1 MSGDASTG
9 TATFT
14 AKNSNI
20 TTTNGDSFYITN
32 TTATINL
39 SNNTIINNDTTYS
52 NIDLNGYT
60 LSVNGTAINK

>member
-20 TTTNGDSFYITN
+20 TTTNGDLFYITN
-32 TTATINL
+32 TTATLNL
-39 SNNTIINNDTTYS
+39 SNNTIINNDTT
-52 NIDLNGYT
+52 
-60 LSVNGTAINK
+60 

>member
-14 AKNSNI
+14 AKNNNI

-52 NIDLNGYT
+52 NIDFNGYT
-60 LSVNGTAINK
+60 LYVNGMAVNK

>member
-9 TATFT
+9 TAIFT

-20 TTTNGDSFYITN
+20 TTTNGDLFYITN

-39 SNNTIINNDTTYS
+39 SNNTIINNDTT
-52 NIDLNGYT
+52 
-60 LSVNGTAINK
+60 